1 MIVIRR
7 EYLRQRAVLITILLC
22 VILPLCLRIIYN
34 YKYEFVVLRGKIK
47 ANPSFRPLR
56 EVLAVDASLKK
67 RHNSELEPLVVIY
80 NAFFASADWYSTLGT
95 RWKAQRLQGPLEI
108 VRQSVSS
115 HQIRIC
121 FSLQT
126 LCLLSS
132 LDISNKVVSLCT

>member
-80 NAFFASADWYSTLGT
+80 MHFSPQRIGTAHLG
-95 RWKAQRLQGPLEI
+95 QGGRLKGCKDP
-108 VRQSVSS
+108 
-115 HQIRIC
+115 
-121 FSLQT
+121 
-126 LCLLSS
+126 
-132 LDISNKVVSLCT
+132 